1 MMCIELGV
9 MSRGRL
15 GPLQLI
21 SEYVTHKLLIEVRN
35 RKHSFA
41 ELRIEGII
49 PDTDSP

>member
-21 SEYVTHKLLIEVRN
+21 SEYVTHKLLIEVRE
-35 RKHSFA
+35 RKHSLA
-41 ELRIEGII
+41 ELELKE
-49 PDTDSP
+49 